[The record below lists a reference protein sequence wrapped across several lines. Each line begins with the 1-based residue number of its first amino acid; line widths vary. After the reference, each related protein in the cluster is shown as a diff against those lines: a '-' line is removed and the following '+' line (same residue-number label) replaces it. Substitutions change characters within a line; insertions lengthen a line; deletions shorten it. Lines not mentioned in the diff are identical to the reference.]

1 MAYRITENDF
11 SADEFIR
18 LFASAGWGEV
28 PYDLTEASL
37 SGSYAVFAAR
47 TADGKAVGMVR
58 LLGDGGMAFFLKDLV
73 VETEYQGN
81 GIGKA
86 LLIHA
91 ENYIR
96 SQLKSGWT
104 GYLQLVSA
112 KGKESFYEKMGYS
125 VHPNDHSGPAFS
137 KWIG

>member
-1 MAYRITENDF
+1 
-11 SADEFIR
+11 
-18 LFASAGWGEV
+18 
-28 PYDLTEASL
+28 
-37 SGSYAVFAAR
+37 
-47 TADGKAVGMVR
+47 MVR

-73 VETEYQGN
+73 VEPEYQGN

-86 LLIHA
+86 LVIHA

-112 KGKESFYEKMGYS
+112 KGKESFYEKMGFRAL
-125 VHPNDHSGPAFS
+125 GPEQKADGIRFTS
-137 KWIG
+137 MRLDF